1 MNKHE
6 WLLKRNCSL
15 APRQL
20 AIALAV
26 PCFASLLIA
35 LWFLWHG
42 AWHVL
47 AFVMLESA
55 AVACAF
61 CHYARHATDREHIAL
76 DDGYLLIEQCLAGE
90 VRQIR
95 LDPYWTRVAPPD
107 DTQDLINLEAKGIR
121 IAVGLFV
128 TEERRR
134 QVALELRAEL
144 NREFRPAA

>member
-15 APRQL
+15 SPRQL
-20 AIALAV
+20 AIALAL
-26 PCFASLLIA
+26 PCVASLLIA

-47 AFVMLESA
+47 AFVVLESA

-76 DDGYLLIEQCLAGE
+76 DDACLLIEQYLAGE

-95 LDPYWTRVAPPD
+95 LDPQWTRVAPPD
-107 DTQDLINLEAKGIR
+107 SAQDLINLEAKGIR
-121 IAVGLFV
+121 IAIGLFV
-128 TEERRR
+128 TQERRR
-134 QVALELRAEL
+134 QVEQELREEL
-144 NREFRPAA
+144 KREFRPAA